1 MGRYQHT
8 GRTEQSKAALKRL
21 IDARKLQLQGRWRG
35 AMYLAGYSI
44 ECKLKARL
52 MEVYGL
58 DTLDQLEVEVER
70 RLGRPVNVFTHSIEA
85 LFGLTGAQR
94 RLLSDPKRPGALRA
108 FQQCNVWR
116 PAWRYTADDASEDAC
131 AAFMQAVV
139 EFGQFI
145 DHNV

>member
-1 MGRYQHT
+1 
-8 GRTEQSKAALKRL
+8 
-21 IDARKLQLQGRWRG
+21 
-35 AMYLAGYSI
+35 
-44 ECKLKARL
+44 
-52 MEVYGL
+52 MEVYSL

-131 AAFMQAVV
+131 ATFMQAVV